1 MTSRVWPRICIH
13 ATGCPNWPDPVTTAS
28 GMHPDVAPGCLRVMH
43 EDDHLLA
50 FDKPS
55 GLLSVPGRGADKQD
69 CLATRALAR
78 WPDARVVHR
87 LDQATSGVIVLA
99 RGPDMQRALG
109 TAFEQRRVDKTY
121 IAIVDGWLDDASGLI
136 DLPLSAD
143 WPNRP
148 RQMVDPGRGKPART
162 RWRVLERMQTEDG
175 RPCSRLAL
183 TPETGRTHQLRV
195 HLQAL
200 GHPILGDA
208 LYAPPEVTHRAPR
221 LLLHAQSLSF
231 EHPAN
236 GQPLRLA
243 TIAPF

>member
-1 MTSRVWPRICIH
+1 M
-13 ATGCPNWPDPVTTAS
+13 D
-28 GMHPDVAPGCLRVMH
+28 MHPDVVPDCLRVLH
-43 EDDHLLA
+43 EDAHLLA

-69 CLATRALAR
+69 CLATRALAQ

-87 LDQATSGVIVLA
+87 LDQATSGVIVFA

-121 IAIVDGWLDDASGLI
+121 VAIVDGWLDGASGVI
-136 DLPLSAD
+136 DLPLRAD

-148 RQMVDPGRGKPART
+148 RQAVDRESGKPART
-162 RWRVLERMQTEDG
+162 HWQLLERLRTEDG
-175 RPCSRLAL
+175 APCSRLAL

-200 GHPILGDA
+200 GHPILGDT
-208 LYAPPEVTHRAPR
+208 LYAAPEVMRRAPR
-221 LLLHAQSLSF
+221 LLLHAQSLAF
-231 EHPAN
+231 EHPGT
-236 GQPLRLA
+236 GQQLRIV
-243 TIAPF
+243 TTSPF